1 MATKGT
7 SFSTLVY
14 RTSSPLEGRPHSRI
28 LQFFRTLVL
37 FFVLLVGFEEWC
49 YIPAGSLPHIRRV
62 ISCILF
68 SLEQSRVVDLTVAE
82 RFVQHVFG
90 LVIHSS
96 SCTRSMS
103 GSALVIILDNV
114 AGYRHDIVVALVHL
128 LFYFAIFLSIFRTN
142 NGQCLLPS
150 ISYNQSIAVL
160 KMFRKAR
167 RSLCCSC
174 QR

>member
-1 MATKGT
+1 MKNAKNSNFLSSNRCFPNSWTTTMATKGT
-7 SFSTLVY
+7 SFPTLVY

-96 SCTRSMS
+96 SCTRSMHS
-103 GSALVIILDNV
+103 TI
-114 AGYRHDIVVALVHL
+114 R
-128 LFYFAIFLSIFRTN
+128 RTN
-142 NGQCLLPS
+142 LLRPTTPVPTHQP
-150 ISYNQSIAVL
+150 IFQ
-160 KMFRKAR
+160 
-167 RSLCCSC
+167 
-174 QR
+174 